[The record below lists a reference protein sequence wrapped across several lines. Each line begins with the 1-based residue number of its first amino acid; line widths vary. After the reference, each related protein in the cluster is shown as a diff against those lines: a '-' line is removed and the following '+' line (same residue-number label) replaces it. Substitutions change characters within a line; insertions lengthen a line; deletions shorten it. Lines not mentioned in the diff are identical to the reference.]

1 MAFAVLIKLSGLT
14 GDLEG
19 ILQALDY
26 ESMNLPEVDGPA
38 KDKLI
43 LEALQKDPS
52 FQKVLNHWITAS
64 KMKIWL
70 NGKK

>member
-19 ILQALDY
+19 ILEALDY
-26 ESMNLPEVDGPA
+26 DSMNLPEVDGPA

-43 LEALQKDPS
+43 LEALQKESS
-52 FQKVLNHWITAS
+52 F
-64 KMKIWL
+64 
-70 NGKK
+70 